1 MTVNIRR
8 ERSRGMK
15 DGSQSVK
22 NLFDDIR
29 FRIMNPVYLANDF
42 IHRIRDIERFNPG
55 LSVLDGEN
63 TCAGDIPIPCR
74 TAERT
79 DIDIQPVTPA
89 DVPVM
94 IMPIQYDI
102 AVHTG
107 KHVLQVC
114 FGGISF

>member
-1 MTVNIRR
+1 
-8 ERSRGMK
+8 
-15 DGSQSVK
+15 
-22 NLFDDIR
+22 
-29 FRIMNPVYLANDF
+29 MNHIDPANDL
-42 IHRIRDIERFNPG
+42 IHIIRDIDRFDPG
-55 LSVLDGEN
+55 ISVFDGEN

-79 DIDIQPVTPA
+79 DIDIQPVTSA

-94 IMPIQYDI
+94 IMPVQYDI

-114 FGGISF
+114 FGGIPF